1 MAFNLRPI
9 QRSARILPILFI
21 LTACGSGDRTDEGSG
36 KSFSETEQQ
45 KEEEK
50 AGSERSKKRTFFGVP
65 TPHQMLKLLESYD
78 HEPAMDELL
87 DPASAKES
95 VNSDHRAVL
104 LGIYSTDLAYA
115 SVFGSGDKSLD
126 YFRTVR
132 ELGDELDVS
141 SAFDKETVR
150 KIEKAVGSSDSLKDI
165 SKGTYLEVFRYLERN
180 ERGKTLAL
188 MVAGG
193 WTEALYLSVEMVDGY
208 EKEDPAMD
216 YIAQEKASFQNVR
229 SFMKKYEEHESVG
242 ALLERMEG
250 LKKAY
255 RSLERVEGE
264 ASKMEEEGG
273 KMVVS
278 GGSSLKLDRKGLERI
293 RKEVRSLRKAMVEWK
308 LSSSS

>member
-1 MAFNLRPI
+1 MSFKLRPFK
-9 QRSARILPILFI
+9 RFARYLPLLFFI
-21 LTACGSGDRTDEGSG
+21 LSACGSSDRTDEG
-36 KSFSETEQQ
+36 KSFSETEEEK
-45 KEEEK
+45 KEEKEGEK
-50 AGSERSKKRTFFGVP
+50 RDKKRTFFGVP

-78 HEPAMDELL
+78 REPAMDELL
-87 DPASAKES
+87 DPARAKES
-95 VNSDHRAVL
+95 VSSDHRAVL

-115 SVFGSGDKSLD
+115 SVFGGGDKSLD
-126 YFRTVR
+126 YFKTVR

-141 SAFDKETVR
+141 SAFDEETVR

-208 EKEDPAMD
+208 EEDAPAMD
-216 YIAQEKASFQNVR
+216 YIAQEKASFENVR
-229 SFMKKYEEHESVG
+229 SFMKKYEEHESVS
-242 ALLERMEG
+242 AILERMKG

-255 RSLERVEGE
+255 RSLEREDGE
-264 ASKMEEEGG
+264 ASEMKKEEGG
-273 KMVVS
+273 GMVLS
-278 GGSSLKLDRKGLERI
+278 GGSSVKLDRKGFERI

-308 LSSSS
+308 VSSSS